1 MQAFFRPR
9 IFTVAGVRLHDAG
22 MTRPPVIDIDM
33 DAFWRDPYPALD
45 HLRRTAPV
53 AFVPQLDG
61 IVFTRRDDIDVW
73 EKRVDVFSS
82 EQPGGLMTR
91 LMGENMMRRDGVPH
105 QTQRRQIQPSVSP
118 RTVARHWR

>member
-91 LMGENMMRRDGVPH
+91 LMG
-105 QTQRRQIQPSVSP
+105 
-118 RTVARHWR
+118 